1 MVDGPKHVDFLKVLV
16 IIFIKASIF
25 NVCQKFNS
33 LNVLK
38 VTVTLNKGKIAF
50 ENNKPPP
57 QKKSPYEK
65 NCILVTF

>member
-1 MVDGPKHVDFLKVLV
+1 MCVKNLT
-16 IIFIKASIF
+16 
-25 NVCQKFNS
+25 

-57 QKKSPYEK
+57 KKKKLPMK
-65 NCILVTF
+65 KIAF